1 MSKNMGIYKILNL
14 ENGKFYLGSSNN
26 LKKRKREHF
35 WALKE
40 GKHDNPYL
48 QNAFNK
54 YGEEKF
60 VFEVIEYV
68 YKEENL
74 RLIEQNYLDKY
85 DACNRDIGYN
95 INKYASGGGLIGED
109 NPNYGKP
116 MSEEQ
121 KQKIR
126 ETMIGRKYSLERRR
140 NMSKGRKGKCIGKN
154 HPMYGKP
161 VSEARRKHQSK
172 IMKGRYAGENNPFYG
187 QKHSEETRN
196 KMSKAKRG
204 KTGELCPNSIEIVQL
219 TKEGDFIKKHS
230 AMQEAQRNTGVWASN
245 IQKCCKG
252 ELKTSGGYK
261 WMYYDDYIKLNKVQQ
276 SSIS

>member
-196 KMSKAKRG
+196 KISLANMGRVCNDFTKQRIKESHSKII
-204 KTGELCPNSIEIVQL
+204 LDLQ
-219 TKEGDFIKKHS
+219 
-230 AMQEAQRNTGVWASN
+230 TGVFYNSAN
-245 IQKCCKG
+245 
-252 ELKTSGGYK
+252 ELADLIKMKRTTLTSKLSGQNK
-261 WMYYDDYIKLNKVQQ
+261 NNTQYIY
-276 SSIS
+276 I